1 MGLTGS
7 ERRIWSHSSIW
18 VLLTVLS
25 FSATAQPLAEE
36 DEEEG
41 PRRNWYF
48 VPSIELA
55 ETYSDNINLAPSGR
69 EDWDLV
75 TEITPGLSLHGES
88 ARVKADLDYRIQNLL
103 YLNEPGRSTVNHR
116 FQGNGTAEL
125 LDEHLFFDAESVV
138 TQVALD
144 PNRDAGYDSIN
155 SVPRTDL
162 YSFRGGPRY
171 QQNFGGY
178 AQMQAGY
185 SFGIVRYGGNASG
198 ASDSDL
204 KRAEVSLA
212 SGRRF
217 TRLGWSL
224 SYYNEEV
231 DRGSESRVGDA
242 KHEVAV
248 AEVSYALT
256 RHFSVLARAGDET
269 HEFDTRQQG
278 FENGTYTAGGF
289 EYRPNR
295 HTRIQALYGDRY
307 ESASVAW
314 EPTRRTSVDVQW
326 KDTQVGANVGESWD
340 AEASLRTRRTRWA
353 LTYTE
358 EPATV
363 QQLVFSPFIFVDP
376 TTGIFYS
383 DFAPGR
389 EFFGFDP
396 AGFRYTDEVFIRRR
410 GQASF
415 ELHTGRTDSSVI
427 IYDEER
433 EFTASGE
440 IETAQGINTGISW
453 RFAPRTSALGNIDW
467 SRRELRTSASE
478 YDVWRVETGLQH
490 DLASD
495 AIGVVTVSHGERS
508 SGSGS
513 AGYTENRISVR
524 LFMQF

>member
-1 MGLTGS
+1 MGLTAS

-18 VLLTVLS
+18 VLLTVFS
-25 FSATAQPLAEE
+25 FAATAQPFSEDD

-55 ETYSDNINLAPSGR
+55 ETYSDNINLARSGR

-103 YLNEPGRSTVNHR
+103 YVNEPGRSTINHR
-116 FQGNGTAEL
+116 FQGNGTAEV
-125 LDEHLFFDAESVV
+125 LDEHLFFDAEGLVM
-138 TQVALD
+138 QVAID
-144 PNRDAGYDSIN
+144 PARDAGYDSIN
-155 SVPRTDL
+155 SVPRTDV
-162 YSFRGGPRY
+162 YSFRGGPRW
-171 QQNFGGY
+171 QQDLGGY
-178 AQMQAGY
+178 ARLQAGY
-185 SFGIVRYGGNASG
+185 SYGIVRYGGNSSG

-204 KRAEVSLA
+204 RRAEVSLG

-217 TRLGWSL
+217 TRFGWNL

-231 DRGSESRVGDA
+231 DRSSASRVGDV

-248 AEVSYALT
+248 AELSYALT

-278 FENGTYTAGGF
+278 FENGTYTAAGF

-295 HTRIQALYGDRY
+295 RMRMSALYGDRY
-307 ESASVAW
+307 ESASFFW
-314 EPTRRTSVDVQW
+314 QPSRRTSLDLQW
-326 KDTQVGANVGESWD
+326 RDTQVGANVGTAWD

-353 LTYTE
+353 LSYTE
-358 EPATV
+358 EPGTV
-363 QQLVFSPFIFVDP
+363 QQLVFSPFVFVDT
-376 TTGIFYS
+376 TTGIRYS
-383 DFAPGR
+383 EPGPNR
-389 EFFGFDP
+389 FFTFDP
-396 AGFRYTDEVFIRRR
+396 TNFGLTDEVFIRRR

-415 ELHTGRTDSSVI
+415 ELDTPRTTGSVI
-427 IYDEER
+427 LYDEER
-433 EFTASGE
+433 EFTDSGE
-440 IETAQGINTGISW
+440 VETSQGINTGVSW
-453 RFAPRTSALGNIDW
+453 RFAPRTSWLGNVDW
-467 SRRELRTSASE
+467 SQRELRSSASE
-478 YDVWRVETGLQH
+478 FDVWRVETGLQQK
-490 DLASD
+490 LAPD
-495 AIGVVTVSHGERS
+495 ATGLVTVSHGERS